1 LVGTRSELQREME
14 GRAFIIRFLARV
26 LPGAKPAPFADFIE
40 PSLASLRDKVPSA
53 RGCVHELK
61 LNGYRNMI

>member
-1 LVGTRSELQREME
+1 V
-14 GRAFIIRFLARV
+14 AY
-26 LPGAKPAPFADFIE
+26 AKPAPFADFIE

-61 LNGYRNMI
+61 LDGYRNMI